1 MIVIKKGLVLE
12 GGAMRGMFTAGVLDV
27 MMENNVDVDGIIGVS
42 AGAAF
47 GCNFKSKQ
55 IGRTIRYNMQFC
67 KDKRYCGLSSLIK
80 TGNYYNKEFCYHIVP
95 EVYDVFDSDT
105 FFENPVEFYL
115 VCTDVEK
122 AEPVYKKIEKGNE
135 KFFEWVRASAS
146 LPLLSEIV
154 EVDGLK
160 MLDGGVC
167 DSIPLKYFE
176 NIGYE
181 KNIVILT
188 QPKGYKKEKNNLMW
202 LIKRTLKKYPGF
214 VKALENRHIMYNNTL
229 EYIDEQEKKGK
240 VLVIRPDGVLPLKRA
255 EKNPE
260 KLKIV
265 YELGRKAGE
274 ENIDK
279 IKEFLK

>member
-135 KFFEWVRASAS
+135 KFFEYT
-146 LPLLSEIV
+146 
-154 EVDGLK
+154 
-160 MLDGGVC
+160 
-167 DSIPLKYFE
+167 SI
-176 NIGYE
+176 
-181 KNIVILT
+181 
-188 QPKGYKKEKNNLMW
+188 
-202 LIKRTLKKYPGF
+202 
-214 VKALENRHIMYNNTL
+214 
-229 EYIDEQEKKGK
+229 
-240 VLVIRPDGVLPLKRA
+240 
-255 EKNPE
+255 
-260 KLKIV
+260 
-265 YELGRKAGE
+265 
-274 ENIDK
+274 
-279 IKEFLK
+279 